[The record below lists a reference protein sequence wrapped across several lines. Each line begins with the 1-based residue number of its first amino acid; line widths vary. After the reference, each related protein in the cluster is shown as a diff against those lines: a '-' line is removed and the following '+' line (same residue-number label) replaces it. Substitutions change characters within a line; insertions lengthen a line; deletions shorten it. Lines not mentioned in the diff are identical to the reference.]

1 MGTVLHI
8 AGNLLWVIALAIM
21 AGASRTG
28 FRTIPQGVGV
38 PMLWDGKHVVALRL
52 PRTPALTLLPA
63 FAFFLGLV
71 FLYLS
76 YGAATIETQVIWFG
90 IKAALAPLIA
100 LLHLTHVKR
109 AIQTLGAEK
118 RLIP

>member
-1 MGTVLHI
+1 MEAALQIG
-8 AGNLLWVIALAIM
+8 GDLLWVIALTVM
-21 AGASRTG
+21 ASASRTG

-63 FAFFLGLV
+63 AAFVLGLV
-71 FLYLS
+71 FLYMS
-76 YGAATIETQVIWFG
+76 HGAGTVEFQVIWFG
-90 IKAALAPLIA
+90 IKATLAPLIA
-100 LLHLTHVKR
+100 LLHLSHVKR